1 MVEYSWWSIHGG
13 VSWWSVMVEYS
24 WWSIH
29 GGVSW
34 WSVMVEYMYHMY
46 CALVLVFII
55 QAVPAPPTANTLTR
69 GPQRGFVPQV
79 HRPARAVA
87 VLNGVGRQ
95 HARVHRDNSPS
106 FPQHRPARSRLYG
119 VADPGTVFCGEL
131 SVRHEQRP
139 A

>member
-1 MVEYSWWSIHGG
+1 MVGYHGEVFMVEY
-13 VSWWSVMVEYS
+13 
-24 WWSIH
+24 
-29 GGVSW
+29 SW

-46 CALVLVFII
+46 CALMLVFII

-131 SVRHEQRP
+131 GVRHEQRP